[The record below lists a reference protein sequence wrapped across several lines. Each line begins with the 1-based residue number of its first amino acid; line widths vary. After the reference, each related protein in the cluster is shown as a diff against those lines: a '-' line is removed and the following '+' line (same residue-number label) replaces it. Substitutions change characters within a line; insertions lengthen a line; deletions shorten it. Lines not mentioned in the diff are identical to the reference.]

1 MQNREPNPSQAE
13 PLRRFL
19 KILSQSWASPCL
31 NVVCEPKLQV
41 FLIDNIIRHNLA
53 VENQYPLV
61 KTSCLT
67 RQMIG
72 TGQQWSHHILFSYY
86 LADTNDT
93 NDYLLCFL
101 CLRTVYTYYRCPQRR
116 DENFIPLCNCICLVL
131 WKVLLNL
138 EAAKYFSCIVGL
150 LKQMCQVSHLKTTDY
165 NTQTP

>member
-31 NVVCEPKLQV
+31 NVICEPKLQV

-53 VENQYPLV
+53 VENQYPLL
-61 KTSCLT
+61 KTSCLI
-67 RQMIG
+67 RHMIG

-93 NDYLLCFL
+93 KDYLLCFL
-101 CLRTVYTYYRCPQRR
+101 CLRIVYTYYRCPQRR
-116 DENFIPLCNCICLVL
+116 DEWNQTSVINFTYINFLCLVL
-131 WKVLLNL
+131 IQDPSSAHRWWIRHFYLWGND
-138 EAAKYFSCIVGL
+138 IR
-150 LKQMCQVSHLKTTDY
+150 MRH
-165 NTQTP
+165 